1 MQGFRYFC
9 RQKLMT
15 SMGRKFAA
23 VLCSTLLLSPGWLGG
38 TGFTL
43 LFGLVPLLWISD
55 SYDASRRSWWKVF
68 GWALLTFVLWN
79 VSTIWWIWL
88 ATPVGPFAATIAS
101 SFLNMVAFMLFHTVS
116 KKGPK
121 ALAYTLLVSGWIATE
136 YWYTTGDFSW
146 PWLLL
151 GNGFSHEVWAV
162 QWYEYTGI
170 FGGTLWVLLSNILLY
185 EAWRRRR
192 DAKAWT
198 WAGAVVLLPILV
210 SLGIF
215 WSYEAPDEGSV
226 TVSVVQPN
234 IDCYDKFAA
243 GTEQMQERL
252 LLSMIEE
259 APAGSDFIVL
269 PETVWP
275 YAYDERYLPQAPVV
289 TKIREILREK
299 SSGAMI
305 VTGAETIVY
314 YPPEKQTETAR
325 QNERGAF
332 YDKFNSTLGIDT
344 TACLPIHHKGRL
356 VIGVES
362 TPTWIF
368 KALKFLVI
376 DLGGTVGQLGV
387 GEPGPAFVHNGV
399 SVGTP
404 ICYEGL
410 YGNFYGGFVREGAR
424 ALLISSNDG
433 WWGDT
438 PGHKH
443 LFSIARLRA
452 VEHRRAIARSAN
464 TGTSGFIDTRGDVQ
478 QKLGWDR
485 RGILTGEVELNS
497 ELTFYTRYGD
507 YLGRISELLMGL
519 CILYYIAYR
528 IKKKNHLVK

>member
-1 MQGFRYFC
+1 M
-9 RQKLMT
+9 
-15 SMGRKFAA
+15 
-23 VLCSTLLLSPGWLGG
+23 
-38 TGFTL
+38 
-43 LFGLVPLLWISD
+43 
-55 SYDASRRSWWKVF
+55 
-68 GWALLTFVLWN
+68 
-79 VSTIWWIWL
+79 
-88 ATPVGPFAATIAS
+88 
-101 SFLNMVAFMLFHTVS
+101 
-116 KKGPK
+116 
-121 ALAYTLLVSGWIATE
+121 AYTLLVSGWIATE

-314 YPPEKQTETAR
+314 YPPEEQTETAR

-332 YDKFNSTLGIDT
+332 TTNST
-344 TACLPIHHKGRL
+344 R
-356 VIGVES
+356 
-362 TPTWIF
+362 
-368 KALKFLVI
+368 
-376 DLGGTVGQLGV
+376 
-387 GEPGPAFVHNGV
+387 
-399 SVGTP
+399 
-404 ICYEGL
+404 
-410 YGNFYGGFVREGAR
+410 
-424 ALLISSNDG
+424 
-433 WWGDT
+433 
-438 PGHKH
+438 
-443 LFSIARLRA
+443 
-452 VEHRRAIARSAN
+452 RSA
-464 TGTSGFIDTRGDVQ
+464 STRPPASRSTTRA
-478 QKLGWDR
+478 GW
-485 RGILTGEVELNS
+485 
-497 ELTFYTRYGD
+497 
-507 YLGRISELLMGL
+507 
-519 CILYYIAYR
+519 
-528 IKKKNHLVK
+528 

>member
-1 MQGFRYFC
+1 
-9 RQKLMT
+9 
-15 SMGRKFAA
+15 
-23 VLCSTLLLSPGWLGG
+23 
-38 TGFTL
+38 
-43 LFGLVPLLWISD
+43 
-55 SYDASRRSWWKVF
+55 
-68 GWALLTFVLWN
+68 
-79 VSTIWWIWL
+79 
-88 ATPVGPFAATIAS
+88 
-101 SFLNMVAFMLFHTVS
+101 
-116 KKGPK
+116 
-121 ALAYTLLVSGWIATE
+121 
-136 YWYTTGDFSW
+136 
-146 PWLLL
+146 
-151 GNGFSHEVWAV
+151 
-162 QWYEYTGI
+162 
-170 FGGTLWVLLSNILLY
+170 
-185 EAWRRRR
+185 
-192 DAKAWT
+192 
-198 WAGAVVLLPILV
+198 
-210 SLGIF
+210 
-215 WSYEAPDEGSV
+215 
-226 TVSVVQPN
+226 
-234 IDCYDKFAA
+234 
-243 GTEQMQERL
+243 
-252 LLSMIEE
+252 
-259 APAGSDFIVL
+259 
-269 PETVWP
+269 
-275 YAYDERYLPQAPVV
+275 
-289 TKIREILREK
+289 
-299 SSGAMI
+299 MI

-314 YPPEKQTETAR
+314 YPPEEQTETAR

-452 VEHRRAIARSAN
+452 SNTAGPSPAAPTPALRDSSTRAGRAAKAGLGPSRHPHRRGR
-464 TGTSGFIDTRGDVQ
+464 TQ
-478 QKLGWDR
+478 QRTD
-485 RGILTGEVELNS
+485 
-497 ELTFYTRYGD
+497 FYTRYGD

-528 IKKKNHLVK
+528 IKKKTIW

>member
-1 MQGFRYFC
+1 
-9 RQKLMT
+9 
-15 SMGRKFAA
+15 MGRKFAA

-299 SSGAMI
+299 SSGVMI

-314 YPPEKQTETAR
+314 YPPEEQTETAR

-344 TACLPIHHKGRL
+344 TACLPIHHKGL
-356 VIGVES
+356 S
-362 TPTWIF
+362 
-368 KALKFLVI
+368 
-376 DLGGTVGQLGV
+376 
-387 GEPGPAFVHNGV
+387 
-399 SVGTP
+399 
-404 ICYEGL
+404 
-410 YGNFYGGFVREGAR
+410 
-424 ALLISSNDG
+424 LI
-433 WWGDT
+433 
-438 PGHKH
+438 H
-443 LFSIARLRA
+443 I
-452 VEHRRAIARSAN
+452 
-464 TGTSGFIDTRGDVQ
+464 
-478 QKLGWDR
+478 
-485 RGILTGEVELNS
+485 
-497 ELTFYTRYGD
+497 
-507 YLGRISELLMGL
+507 
-519 CILYYIAYR
+519 
-528 IKKKNHLVK
+528 

>member
-1 MQGFRYFC
+1 M
-9 RQKLMT
+9 
-15 SMGRKFAA
+15 
-23 VLCSTLLLSPGWLGG
+23 
-38 TGFTL
+38 
-43 LFGLVPLLWISD
+43 
-55 SYDASRRSWWKVF
+55 
-68 GWALLTFVLWN
+68 
-79 VSTIWWIWL
+79 
-88 ATPVGPFAATIAS
+88 
-101 SFLNMVAFMLFHTVS
+101 
-116 KKGPK
+116 
-121 ALAYTLLVSGWIATE
+121 AYTLLVSGWIATE

-314 YPPEKQTETAR
+314 YPPEEQTETAR

-452 VEHRRAIARSAN
+452 VEHRRAIARSAQHRHFGIHRHARGRAAKAGLGPSRHPHRRGRTQQRTDFLHPIRRLPGTN
-464 TGTSGFIDTRGDVQ
+464 FGAPHGTLHPLLHRLSNQEEKPSGEVTGTDIRPLTRP
-478 QKLGWDR
+478 
-485 RGILTGEVELNS
+485 
-497 ELTFYTRYGD
+497 
-507 YLGRISELLMGL
+507 
-519 CILYYIAYR
+519 A
-528 IKKKNHLVK
+528 

>member
-1 MQGFRYFC
+1 
-9 RQKLMT
+9 
-15 SMGRKFAA
+15 MGRKFAA

-136 YWYTTGDFSW
+136 FWYTIGDFSW

-314 YPPEKQTETAR
+314 YSPEEQTETAR

-344 TACLPIHHKGRL
+344 TARLPIHHKGRL

-443 LFSIARLRA
+443 LFSMARLRA

>member
-1 MQGFRYFC
+1 
-9 RQKLMT
+9 
-15 SMGRKFAA
+15 MGRKFAA

-289 TKIREILREK
+289 TKIREILHEK

-314 YPPEKQTETAR
+314 YPPEERTETAR

-410 YGNFYGGFVREGAR
+410 YGNFYGGFVREGASPADLVER
-424 ALLISSNDG
+424 RLVGRHTRSQTPLLDRPPASRR
-433 WWGDT
+433 T
-438 PGHKH
+438 PPGHRPQRQH
-443 LFSIARLRA
+443 RHFGIHRHARGRA
-452 VEHRRAIARSAN
+452 AKAGLGLSRHPHRRGRTQQRTDFLHPIRRLPGTNFGAPHGTLHPLLHRLSDQEEKPSGEV
-464 TGTSGFIDTRGDVQ
+464 TGTDIRPLTRP
-478 QKLGWDR
+478 
-485 RGILTGEVELNS
+485 
-497 ELTFYTRYGD
+497 
-507 YLGRISELLMGL
+507 
-519 CILYYIAYR
+519 A
-528 IKKKNHLVK
+528 

>member
-170 FGGTLWVLLSNILLY
+170 FGGTLWVLLSNILIY

-289 TKIREILREK
+289 TKIREILRE
-299 SSGAMI
+299 
-305 VTGAETIVY
+305 
-314 YPPEKQTETAR
+314 
-325 QNERGAF
+325 N
-332 YDKFNSTLGIDT
+332 
-344 TACLPIHHKGRL
+344 LP
-356 VIGVES
+356 
-362 TPTWIF
+362 
-368 KALKFLVI
+368 
-376 DLGGTVGQLGV
+376 
-387 GEPGPAFVHNGV
+387 
-399 SVGTP
+399 
-404 ICYEGL
+404 
-410 YGNFYGGFVREGAR
+410 VR
-424 ALLISSNDG
+424 
-433 WWGDT
+433 
-438 PGHKH
+438 
-443 LFSIARLRA
+443 
-452 VEHRRAIARSAN
+452 
-464 TGTSGFIDTRGDVQ
+464 
-478 QKLGWDR
+478 
-485 RGILTGEVELNS
+485 
-497 ELTFYTRYGD
+497 
-507 YLGRISELLMGL
+507 
-519 CILYYIAYR
+519 
-528 IKKKNHLVK
+528 